1 MDEITKGVV
10 ETTSVPENTEQLL
23 KINIKDGKASAL
35 LFANPNGSKVKQ
47 RLDALEERFNNLKTI
62 NYEELYGPGN
72 IDINSGSGDADK
84 SYIDSQD
91 RATLASAKTYADSK
105 LTEARDYADA
115 LANVTLDQAKA
126 YANSIGAGGGGG
138 DKATVVL
145 IDAVGR
151 AASARS
157 EAYEAYKAGKAIV
170 VRVEEKTYIPM
181 TVVFDSGTT
190 ASFKGI
196 DFNYTGYA
204 LTPTDSLETRLWFL
218 DSKGVWSNELITPRN
233 SCRTFDCTTAY
244 PANTFADA
252 LDAYNKGYPILLKV
266 DANTYVIATNV
277 TSTTMTGYSHTFNV
291 GQLSDGQ
298 TGIASVDITR
308 WRFTTAGVSRDTFS
322 TENISGGG
330 GGGGSTVTIR
340 NAYSTNVTGNNN
352 NDLPS
357 NPDDDPTFWN
367 QTAQTSSSVWAAQ
380 KSTGNDWVMW
390 KLMPNN
396 GSNGKDGNGIKNV
409 EKHYVTSRSGTETP
423 SYPTTSEGKSWTKTM
438 PSANKGEY
446 MWCRVSITYTHT
458 AGESVY
464 YTVSYIGVDG
474 QDGAAGSP
482 IAIKTERFDSKEGL
496 PTEGANLGDAYIVGE
511 NLWVYNGNNIESEKT
526 YRGFVNVGK
535 FVGPAG
541 KTGCFH
547 VAWCNGDPANGDY
560 TGFDIDAPDGSMF
573 DYMGTYVDYVDS
585 PEEAYN
591 HPDSTDP
598 TKYTWTKIR
607 GVDGEDAITLDF
619 DNDSDGVG
627 LTYEGLIDADKTIT
641 TNVGMFEGQK
651 VMELISIECN
661 APEGM
666 VVSTALTGSGVER
679 YPGIINF
686 SVKKGDSYIKS
697 GSNNISVTVTAR
709 CTGSNKTHVITKSFH
724 ILGNKAGKPGESAVV
739 YNIETSRDEIH
750 KFSSGDY
757 EVNFI
762 SVTKIYKQIGANPK
776 EEYTGAYELRYDI
789 DHQNQGYGNREKQT
803 QCTVGYGVSVA
814 NVKVCLDF
822 YLYIDGNPADHEHV
836 EVHADGTIGEA
847 LKIVDTDYRYAVSM
861 TFTKTPNDLTS
872 WSTEPVDIEPG
883 QYLFIEEKRYWSDG
897 SVTYAYTWTRG
908 GNNGYSNLPFISTV
922 FTRSASAPT
931 TPTGGTFDNPLPT
944 SSDWSDGVPAG
955 TAKLWMS
962 HRKFTAD
969 GLHPQESEWSTPE
982 SALSSSDVTIKYSS
996 FEECPKNPDVASS
1009 SSWVSIPNENS
1020 IWMAIQKI
1028 VDRVAQP
1035 WELRKIKGEK
1045 GSIDTSSASTP
1056 YMGEWRADGLYCGN
1070 KLRTDIVK
1078 VSGTDS
1084 PGEEATYY
1092 YIANKAKGFG
1102 LDNNGV
1108 CVGETTP
1115 KPGTTAGGSYWL
1127 KFSANF
1133 DNIATGFIFSE
1144 KIGTDIITAINATVD
1159 KIDAK
1164 NINVDNIV
1172 ASKVKT
1178 ANTGTRI
1185 LIEENKLTAY
1195 DNNNQYLFR
1204 LDPGFNVDNN
1214 YTMEASYNTYKLPS
1228 PIVVGTVSGATTMRT
1243 VNKTIVNSFSV
1254 LPGTHAYVSNIG
1266 VRNLKYKVKSLY
1278 LEYGDVI
1285 TADIYMSIDGN
1296 RFAKKSIEIRS
1307 DMCDY
1312 VYPDNAISIPI
1323 DAVESNYIVDAFAN
1337 IKITLG
1343 SSTSQRIQPPMV
1355 EISIEKDTEIVS
1367 FYTYGLIIGNNGLR
1381 SGSIPLNKKVLIDA
1395 ESNNIFSAETERF
1408 GIKVNNGL
1416 FVKMASTGV
1425 YDMLR
1430 NPIVID
1436 IQRDLPDGYVPN
1448 EIMLRM
1454 RNAILDGIPVFFK
1467 SLVSHDFGNG
1477 NEIITVMWN
1486 INEMY
1491 STGESLSSGKLSFYS
1506 SVRLRSLNTSNQ
1518 PAVDQN
1524 YFIANLF
1531 INGVT
1536 TNAHVADTPFD
1547 GVGSI
1552 SVNIERMYNTDYS
1565 QDVSDLINRVA
1576 NLERWKDS
1584 FNNS

>member
-126 YANSIGAGGGGG
+126 YADSIGAGGGGG

-204 LTPTDSLETRLWFL
+204 LTPTDSLQTRLWFL

-244 PANTFADA
+244 PANTFANA

-438 PSANKGEY
+438 PSASQGEY

-607 GVDGEDAITLDF
+607 GVDGEDAVTLDF

-739 YNIETSRDEIH
+739 YNIETSRNEIH

-762 SVTKIYKQIGANPK
+762 SVTKIYKQVGANPK

-789 DHQNQGYGNREKQT
+789 DHKNQGYGNREKQT

-822 YLYIDGNPADHEHV
+822 YLYIDGKPADHEHV
-836 EVHADGTIGEA
+836 EVHADGTIGET
-847 LKIVDTDYRYAVSM
+847 LKIVNTEYRYAVSM

-872 WSTEPVDIEPG
+872 WSTEPVDVEPG

-922 FTRSASAPT
+922 FTRSASAPS

-969 GLHPQESEWSTPE
+969 GLPPQESEWSAPE

-1009 SSWVSIPNENS
+1009 TSWVSIPNENS

-1133 DNIATGFIFSE
+1133 DNIATGLIFSE
-1144 KIGTDIITAINATVD
+1144 EVIADTMTAINAHIDQLNTDDLIAKKLRTKENGDLISIENNKIRSLSSNSTVFTVD
-1159 KIDAK
+1159 PNIGITSDNGLSIDA
-1164 NINVDNIV
+1164 
-1172 ASKVKT
+1172 T
-1178 ANTGTRI
+1178 A
-1185 LIEENKLTAY
+1185 
-1195 DNNNQYLFR
+1195 
-1204 LDPGFNVDNN
+1204 
-1214 YTMEASYNTYKLPS
+1214 TYP
-1228 PIVVGTVSGATTMRT
+1228 A
-1243 VNKTIVNSFSV
+1243 NKTIISKSISNTSKIEEVSTTLCTISRKEFNGYLKHIATESNRIRLSISGGRINLFTASFSV
-1254 LPGTHAYVSNIG
+1254 YAKGNASTSISIKIASGTITTKRLYEGYVDLKSTASKELPLSYGDTFTITASCYYTLAKPESDSTTIQAYLVNSGTVKIFDNDNIFIGKDGIRFGSNLGGIKALIDTSGKSDNILSISNGNDNIFTVGDSIKVSTDRRGLVQLKNPMVYNIG
-1266 VRNLKYKVKSLY
+1266 N
-1278 LEYGDVI
+1278 D
-1285 TADIYMSIDGN
+1285 T
-1296 RFAKKSIEIRS
+1296 
-1307 DMCDY
+1307 
-1312 VYPDNAISIPI
+1312 SIPA
-1323 DAVESNYIVDAFAN
+1323 DD
-1337 IKITLG
+1337 
-1343 SSTSQRIQPPMV
+1343 M
-1355 EISIEKDTEIVS
+1355 
-1367 FYTYGLIIGNNGLR
+1367 
-1381 SGSIPLNKKVLIDA
+1381 
-1395 ESNNIFSAETERF
+1395 NNIYSCF
-1408 GIKVNNGL
+1408 IN
-1416 FVKMASTGV
+1416 
-1425 YDMLR
+1425 
-1430 NPIVID
+1430 
-1436 IQRDLPDGYVPN
+1436 
-1448 EIMLRM
+1448 
-1454 RNAILDGIPVFFK
+1454 GIPVYITGLYTATFD
-1467 SLVSHDFGNG
+1467 SNSR
-1477 NEIITVMWN
+1477 IISYMSM
-1486 INEMY
+1486 IEDMH
-1491 STGESLSSGKLSFYS
+1491 
-1506 SVRLRSLNTSNQ
+1506 
-1518 PAVDQN
+1518 
-1524 YFIANLF
+1524 
-1531 INGVT
+1531 T
-1536 TNAHVADTPFD
+1536 TNSATR
-1547 GVGSI
+1547 S
-1552 SVNIERMYNTDYS
+1552 R
-1565 QDVSDLINRVA
+1565 
-1576 NLERWKDS
+1576 
-1584 FNNS
+1584 

>member
-72 IDINSGSGDADK
+72 IDINSSSGDADK

-126 YANSIGAGGGGG
+126 YADSIGAGGGGGG

-244 PANTFADA
+244 PANTFANA

-438 PSANKGEY
+438 PSASQGEY

-607 GVDGEDAITLDF
+607 GVDGEDAVTLDF

-872 WSTEPVDIEPG
+872 WSTEPIDVEPG

-922 FTRSASAPT
+922 FTRSASAPS

-944 SSDWSDGVPAG
+944 SSDWSDGVPSG

-969 GLHPQESEWSTPE
+969 GLPPQESEWSTPE

-1133 DNIATGFIFSE
+1133 DNIATGLIFSE
-1144 KIGTDIITAINATVD
+1144 KVIADTMTAINAHIDQLNTDDLIAKKLRTKENGDLISIENNKIRSISSNSTVFTVD
-1159 KIDAK
+1159 PNIGITSNNGLSIDA
-1164 NINVDNIV
+1164 
-1172 ASKVKT
+1172 T
-1178 ANTGTRI
+1178 A
-1185 LIEENKLTAY
+1185 
-1195 DNNNQYLFR
+1195 
-1204 LDPGFNVDNN
+1204 
-1214 YTMEASYNTYKLPS
+1214 TYP
-1228 PIVVGTVSGATTMRT
+1228 A
-1243 VNKTIVNSFSV
+1243 NKTILSKSISNTSKIEEVSTTLCTISRKEFNGYLKHIVTESNRIRLSISGGKINLFTASFSV
-1254 LPGTHAYVSNIG
+1254 YAKGNASTSISIKIASGTITTKRLYEGYVDLKSTVAKELPLS
-1266 VRNLKYKVKSLY
+1266 
-1278 LEYGDVI
+1278 YGDTFTI
-1285 TADIYMSIDGN
+1285 TASCYYTL
-1296 RFAKKSIEIRS
+1296 AK
-1307 DMCDY
+1307 
-1312 VYPDNAISIPI
+1312 P
-1323 DAVESNYIVDAFAN
+1323 ESNSTTIQAYLVNSGTVKIFDNDN
-1337 IKITLG
+1337 IFIGKDGIRVGSNLG
-1343 SSTSQRIQPPMV
+1343 GT
-1355 EISIEKDTEIVS
+1355 
-1367 FYTYGLIIGNNGLR
+1367 
-1381 SGSIPLNKKVLIDA
+1381 KVLIDTCGKSDNILSISNGDDNIFTVGDSIKVSTDRRGLVQLKNPMVYNIGDDTSIPA
-1395 ESNNIFSAETERF
+1395 DDMNNIYSCF
-1408 GIKVNNGL
+1408 IN
-1416 FVKMASTGV
+1416 
-1425 YDMLR
+1425 
-1430 NPIVID
+1430 
-1436 IQRDLPDGYVPN
+1436 
-1448 EIMLRM
+1448 
-1454 RNAILDGIPVFFK
+1454 GIPVYITGLYTATFD
-1467 SLVSHDFGNG
+1467 SNSR
-1477 NEIITVMWN
+1477 IISYMSM
-1486 INEMY
+1486 IEDMY
-1491 STGESLSSGKLSFYS
+1491 
-1506 SVRLRSLNTSNQ
+1506 
-1518 PAVDQN
+1518 
-1524 YFIANLF
+1524 
-1531 INGVT
+1531 T
-1536 TNAHVADTPFD
+1536 TNSATRSGECVFLATCGLHNMDMNSLTETTDYRLNIFIRGTIGAINNTPFTTSAS
-1547 GVGSI
+1547 VSI
-1552 SVNIERMYNTDYS
+1552 YQHTV
-1565 QDVSDLINRVA
+1565 
-1576 NLERWKDS
+1576 
-1584 FNNS
+1584 

>member
-1 MDEITKGVV
+1 M
-10 ETTSVPENTEQLL
+10 
-23 KINIKDGKASAL
+23 
-35 LFANPNGSKVKQ
+35 
-47 RLDALEERFNNLKTI
+47 
-62 NYEELYGPGN
+62 
-72 IDINSGSGDADK
+72 
-84 SYIDSQD
+84 
-91 RATLASAKTYADSK
+91 
-105 LTEARDYADA
+105 
-115 LANVTLDQAKA
+115 
-126 YANSIGAGGGGG
+126 
-138 DKATVVL
+138 
-145 IDAVGR
+145 
-151 AASARS
+151 
-157 EAYEAYKAGKAIV
+157 
-170 VRVEEKTYIPM
+170 
-181 TVVFDSGTT
+181 
-190 ASFKGI
+190 
-196 DFNYTGYA
+196 
-204 LTPTDSLETRLWFL
+204 
-218 DSKGVWSNELITPRN
+218 
-233 SCRTFDCTTAY
+233 
-244 PANTFADA
+244 
-252 LDAYNKGYPILLKV
+252 
-266 DANTYVIATNV
+266 
-277 TSTTMTGYSHTFNV
+277 
-291 GQLSDGQ
+291 
-298 TGIASVDITR
+298 
-308 WRFTTAGVSRDTFS
+308 
-322 TENISGGG
+322 
-330 GGGGSTVTIR
+330 
-340 NAYSTNVTGNNN
+340 
-352 NDLPS
+352 
-357 NPDDDPTFWN
+357 
-367 QTAQTSSSVWAAQ
+367 
-380 KSTGNDWVMW
+380 
-390 KLMPNN
+390 
-396 GSNGKDGNGIKNV
+396 
-409 EKHYVTSRSGTETP
+409 
-423 SYPTTSEGKSWTKTM
+423 
-438 PSANKGEY
+438 
-446 MWCRVSITYTHT
+446 
-458 AGESVY
+458 
-464 YTVSYIGVDG
+464 SYIGVDG

-607 GVDGEDAITLDF
+607 GVDGEDAVTLDF

-762 SVTKIYKQIGANPK
+762 SVTKIYKQVGANPK

-789 DHQNQGYGNREKQT
+789 DHKNQGYGNREKQT

-822 YLYIDGNPADHEHV
+822 YLYIDGKPADHEHV

-847 LKIVDTDYRYAVSM
+847 LKIVNTEYRYAVSM

-872 WSTEPVDIEPG
+872 WSTEPVDVEPG

-922 FTRSASAPT
+922 FTRSASAPS

-969 GLHPQESEWSTPE
+969 GLPPQESEWSTPE

-1009 SSWVSIPNENS
+1009 TSWVSIPNENS

-1133 DNIATGFIFSE
+1133 DNIATGLIFSE
-1144 KIGTDIITAINATVD
+1144 EVIADTMTAINAHIDQLNTDDLIAKKLRTKENGDLISIENNKIRSLSSNSTVFTVD
-1159 KIDAK
+1159 PNIGITSDNGLSIDA
-1164 NINVDNIV
+1164 
-1172 ASKVKT
+1172 T
-1178 ANTGTRI
+1178 A
-1185 LIEENKLTAY
+1185 
-1195 DNNNQYLFR
+1195 
-1204 LDPGFNVDNN
+1204 
-1214 YTMEASYNTYKLPS
+1214 TYP
-1228 PIVVGTVSGATTMRT
+1228 A
-1243 VNKTIVNSFSV
+1243 NKTIISKSISNTSKIEEVSTTLCTISRKEFNGYIKHIATESNRIRLSISGGRINLFTASFSV
-1254 LPGTHAYVSNIG
+1254 YAKGNASTSISIKIASGTITTKRLYEGYVDLKSTVSKELPLS
-1266 VRNLKYKVKSLY
+1266 
-1278 LEYGDVI
+1278 YGDTFTI
-1285 TADIYMSIDGN
+1285 TASCYYTIAKPESDSTTIQAYLVNSGTVKIFDNDNIFIGKDG
-1296 RFAKKSIEIRS
+1296 IR
-1307 DMCDY
+1307 
-1312 VYPDNAISIPI
+1312 VG
-1323 DAVESNYIVDAFAN
+1323 SN
-1337 IKITLG
+1337 LG
-1343 SSTSQRIQPPMV
+1343 GT
-1355 EISIEKDTEIVS
+1355 
-1367 FYTYGLIIGNNGLR
+1367 
-1381 SGSIPLNKKVLIDA
+1381 KVLIDTSGKSDNILSISNGNDNIFTVGDSIKVSTDRRGLVQLKNPMVYNIGNDTSIPA
-1395 ESNNIFSAETERF
+1395 DDMNNIYSCF
-1408 GIKVNNGL
+1408 IN
-1416 FVKMASTGV
+1416 
-1425 YDMLR
+1425 
-1430 NPIVID
+1430 
-1436 IQRDLPDGYVPN
+1436 
-1448 EIMLRM
+1448 
-1454 RNAILDGIPVFFK
+1454 GIPVYITGLYTATFD
-1467 SLVSHDFGNG
+1467 SNSR
-1477 NEIITVMWN
+1477 IISYMSM
-1486 INEMY
+1486 IEDMH
-1491 STGESLSSGKLSFYS
+1491 
-1506 SVRLRSLNTSNQ
+1506 
-1518 PAVDQN
+1518 
-1524 YFIANLF
+1524 
-1531 INGVT
+1531 T
-1536 TNAHVADTPFD
+1536 TNSSTRSGECVFLATCGLHNMDMNSLAETTDYRLNIFIHGNIGAISNTPFTTSAS
-1547 GVGSI
+1547 VSI
-1552 SVNIERMYNTDYS
+1552 YQHTV
-1565 QDVSDLINRVA
+1565 
-1576 NLERWKDS
+1576 
-1584 FNNS
+1584 

>member
-126 YANSIGAGGGGG
+126 YADSIGAGGGGG

-244 PANTFADA
+244 PANTFANA

-409 EKHYVTSRSGTETP
+409 EKHYVTSKSGTETP

-627 LTYEGLIDADKTIT
+627 LTHEGLIDADKTIT

-739 YNIETSRDEIH
+739 YNIETSRNEIH

-822 YLYIDGNPADHEHV
+822 YLYIDGKPADHEHV

-847 LKIVDTDYRYAVSM
+847 LKIVNTEYRYAVSM

-872 WSTEPVDIEPG
+872 WSTEPIDVEPG

-922 FTRSASAPT
+922 FTRSASAPS

-944 SSDWSDGVPAG
+944 SSDWSDGVPSG

-969 GLHPQESEWSTPE
+969 GLPPQESEWSTPE

-1133 DNIATGFIFSE
+1133 DNIATGLIFSE
-1144 KIGTDIITAINATVD
+1144 EVIADTMTAINAHIDQLNTDDLIAKKLRTKENGDLISIENNKIRSLSSNSTVFTVD
-1159 KIDAK
+1159 PNIGITSDNGLSIDA
-1164 NINVDNIV
+1164 
-1172 ASKVKT
+1172 T
-1178 ANTGTRI
+1178 A
-1185 LIEENKLTAY
+1185 
-1195 DNNNQYLFR
+1195 
-1204 LDPGFNVDNN
+1204 
-1214 YTMEASYNTYKLPS
+1214 TYP
-1228 PIVVGTVSGATTMRT
+1228 A
-1243 VNKTIVNSFSV
+1243 NKTILSKSISNTSKIEEVTTTLCTISRKEFNGYLKHIATESNRIRLSISGGRINLFTASFSV
-1254 LPGTHAYVSNIG
+1254 YAKGNASTSISIKIASGTITTKRLYEGYVDLKSTVSKELPLSYGDTFTITASCYYTLTKPESDSTTIQAYLVNSGTVKIFDNDNIFIGNDGIRVGSNLGGIKALIDTSGKSDNILSISNGNDNIFTVGDSIKVSTDRRGLVQLKNPMVYNIG
-1266 VRNLKYKVKSLY
+1266 
-1278 LEYGDVI
+1278 DD
-1285 TADIYMSIDGN
+1285 T
-1296 RFAKKSIEIRS
+1296 
-1307 DMCDY
+1307 
-1312 VYPDNAISIPI
+1312 SIPA
-1323 DAVESNYIVDAFAN
+1323 DD
-1337 IKITLG
+1337 
-1343 SSTSQRIQPPMV
+1343 M
-1355 EISIEKDTEIVS
+1355 
-1367 FYTYGLIIGNNGLR
+1367 
-1381 SGSIPLNKKVLIDA
+1381 
-1395 ESNNIFSAETERF
+1395 NNIYSCF
-1408 GIKVNNGL
+1408 IN
-1416 FVKMASTGV
+1416 
-1425 YDMLR
+1425 
-1430 NPIVID
+1430 
-1436 IQRDLPDGYVPN
+1436 
-1448 EIMLRM
+1448 
-1454 RNAILDGIPVFFK
+1454 GIPVYITGLYTATFD
-1467 SLVSHDFGNG
+1467 SNSR
-1477 NEIITVMWN
+1477 IISYMSM
-1486 INEMY
+1486 IEDMH
-1491 STGESLSSGKLSFYS
+1491 
-1506 SVRLRSLNTSNQ
+1506 
-1518 PAVDQN
+1518 
-1524 YFIANLF
+1524 
-1531 INGVT
+1531 T
-1536 TNAHVADTPFD
+1536 TNSATRSGECVFLATCGLHNMDMNSLMETTDYRLNIFIRGTIGAINNTPFTTSAS
-1547 GVGSI
+1547 VSI
-1552 SVNIERMYNTDYS
+1552 YQHTV
-1565 QDVSDLINRVA
+1565 
-1576 NLERWKDS
+1576 
-1584 FNNS
+1584 

>member
-126 YANSIGAGGGGG
+126 YADSIGAGGGGG

-196 DFNYTGYA
+196 DFNYTGYT
-204 LTPTDSLETRLWFL
+204 LTPTDSLQTRLWFL

-244 PANTFADA
+244 PANTFANA

-607 GVDGEDAITLDF
+607 GVDGEDAVTLDF

-739 YNIETSRDEIH
+739 YNIETSRNEIH

-762 SVTKIYKQIGANPK
+762 SVTKIYKQVGANPK

-789 DHQNQGYGNREKQT
+789 DHKNQGYGNREKQT

-822 YLYIDGNPADHEHV
+822 YLYIDGKPADHEHV

-847 LKIVDTDYRYAVSM
+847 LKIVNTEYRYAVSM

-872 WSTEPVDIEPG
+872 WSTEPIDVEPG

-922 FTRSASAPT
+922 FTRSASAPS

-969 GLHPQESEWSTPE
+969 GLPPQESEWSTPE

-1133 DNIATGFIFSE
+1133 DNIATGLIFSE
-1144 KIGTDIITAINATVD
+1144 EVIADTMTAINAHIDQLNTDDLIAKKLRTKENGDLISIENNKIRSLSSNSTVFTVD
-1159 KIDAK
+1159 PNIGITSDNGLSIDA
-1164 NINVDNIV
+1164 
-1172 ASKVKT
+1172 T
-1178 ANTGTRI
+1178 A
-1185 LIEENKLTAY
+1185 
-1195 DNNNQYLFR
+1195 
-1204 LDPGFNVDNN
+1204 
-1214 YTMEASYNTYKLPS
+1214 TYP
-1228 PIVVGTVSGATTMRT
+1228 A
-1243 VNKTIVNSFSV
+1243 NKTIISKSISNTSKIEEVSTTLCTISRKEFNGYLKHIATESNRIRLSISGGRINLFTASFSV
-1254 LPGTHAYVSNIG
+1254 YAKGNASTSISIKIASGTITTKRLYEGYVDLKSTVSKELPLSYGDTFTITASCYYTLTKPESDSTTIQAYLVNSGTVKIFDNDNIFIGKDGIRFGSNLGGIKALIDTCGKSDNILSISNGNDNIFTVGDSIKVSTDRRGLVQLKNPMVYNIG
-1266 VRNLKYKVKSLY
+1266 N
-1278 LEYGDVI
+1278 D
-1285 TADIYMSIDGN
+1285 T
-1296 RFAKKSIEIRS
+1296 
-1307 DMCDY
+1307 
-1312 VYPDNAISIPI
+1312 SIPA
-1323 DAVESNYIVDAFAN
+1323 DD
-1337 IKITLG
+1337 
-1343 SSTSQRIQPPMV
+1343 M
-1355 EISIEKDTEIVS
+1355 
-1367 FYTYGLIIGNNGLR
+1367 
-1381 SGSIPLNKKVLIDA
+1381 
-1395 ESNNIFSAETERF
+1395 NNIYSCF
-1408 GIKVNNGL
+1408 IN
-1416 FVKMASTGV
+1416 
-1425 YDMLR
+1425 
-1430 NPIVID
+1430 
-1436 IQRDLPDGYVPN
+1436 
-1448 EIMLRM
+1448 
-1454 RNAILDGIPVFFK
+1454 GIPVYITGLYTATFDSNSRIISYMSMIEDMHTTNSATRSGECVFLATCGLHNMDMN
-1467 SLVSHDFGNG
+1467 SLTETTDYRL
-1477 NEIITVMWN
+1477 N
-1486 INEMY
+1486 IFIHGDVGAISNTPFTT
-1491 STGESLSSGKLSFYS
+1491 SA
-1506 SVRLRSLNTSNQ
+1506 SVRIYQHT
-1518 PAVDQN
+1518 V
-1524 YFIANLF
+1524 
-1531 INGVT
+1531 
-1536 TNAHVADTPFD
+1536 
-1547 GVGSI
+1547 
-1552 SVNIERMYNTDYS
+1552 
-1565 QDVSDLINRVA
+1565 
-1576 NLERWKDS
+1576 
-1584 FNNS
+1584 

>member
-126 YANSIGAGGGGG
+126 YADSIGAGGGGG
-138 DKATVVL
+138 DEATVVL

-244 PANTFADA
+244 PANTFANA

-308 WRFTTAGVSRDTFS
+308 WRFTTDGVSRDTFS

-438 PSANKGEY
+438 PSASHGEY

-607 GVDGEDAITLDF
+607 GVDGEDAVTLDF

-739 YNIETSRDEIH
+739 YNIETSRNEIH

-822 YLYIDGNPADHEHV
+822 YLYIDGKPADHEHV

-847 LKIVDTDYRYAVSM
+847 LKIVNTEYRYAVSM

-872 WSTEPVDIEPG
+872 WSTEPVDVEPG

-922 FTRSASAPT
+922 FTRSASAPS

-969 GLHPQESEWSTPE
+969 GLPPQESEWSTPE

-1133 DNIATGFIFSE
+1133 DNIATGLIFSE
-1144 KIGTDIITAINATVD
+1144 EVIADTMTAINAHIDQLNTDDLIAKKLRTKENGDLISIENNKIHSLSSNSTVFTVD
-1159 KIDAK
+1159 PHIGITSNNGLSIDA
-1164 NINVDNIV
+1164 
-1172 ASKVKT
+1172 T
-1178 ANTGTRI
+1178 A
-1185 LIEENKLTAY
+1185 
-1195 DNNNQYLFR
+1195 
-1204 LDPGFNVDNN
+1204 
-1214 YTMEASYNTYKLPS
+1214 TYP
-1228 PIVVGTVSGATTMRT
+1228 A
-1243 VNKTIVNSFSV
+1243 NKTILSKSISNTSKIEEVSTTLCTISRKEFNGYLKSIATESNRIRLSISGGNINLFTASFSV
-1254 LPGTHAYVSNIG
+1254 YAKGNASTSILIKIASGTITTKRLYEGYVDLKSTVAKELPLS
-1266 VRNLKYKVKSLY
+1266 
-1278 LEYGDVI
+1278 YGDTFTI
-1285 TADIYMSIDGN
+1285 TASCYYTL
-1296 RFAKKSIEIRS
+1296 AK
-1307 DMCDY
+1307 
-1312 VYPDNAISIPI
+1312 P
-1323 DAVESNYIVDAFAN
+1323 ESNSTTIQAYLVNSGTVKIFDNDN
-1337 IKITLG
+1337 IFIGKDGIRVG
-1343 SSTSQRIQPPMV
+1343 SNLCGT
-1355 EISIEKDTEIVS
+1355 
-1367 FYTYGLIIGNNGLR
+1367 
-1381 SGSIPLNKKVLIDA
+1381 KVLIDTCGKSDNILSISNGNDNIFTVGDSIKVSTDRRGLVQLKNPMVYNIGDDTSIPA
-1395 ESNNIFSAETERF
+1395 DDMNNIYSCF
-1408 GIKVNNGL
+1408 IN
-1416 FVKMASTGV
+1416 
-1425 YDMLR
+1425 
-1430 NPIVID
+1430 
-1436 IQRDLPDGYVPN
+1436 
-1448 EIMLRM
+1448 
-1454 RNAILDGIPVFFK
+1454 GIPVYITG
-1467 SLVSHDFGNG
+1467 LYTATFGSNSR
-1477 NEIITVMWN
+1477 IISYMSM
-1486 INEMY
+1486 IEDMY
-1491 STGESLSSGKLSFYS
+1491 
-1506 SVRLRSLNTSNQ
+1506 
-1518 PAVDQN
+1518 
-1524 YFIANLF
+1524 
-1531 INGVT
+1531 T
-1536 TNAHVADTPFD
+1536 TNSATRSGECAFLATCGLHNMDMNSLTETTDYRLNIFIRGTIGAINNTPFTTSAS
-1547 GVGSI
+1547 VSI
-1552 SVNIERMYNTDYS
+1552 YQHTV
-1565 QDVSDLINRVA
+1565 
-1576 NLERWKDS
+1576 
-1584 FNNS
+1584 

>member
-72 IDINSGSGDADK
+72 IDINSSSGDADK

-91 RATLASAKTYADSK
+91 MATLASAKTYADSK

-126 YANSIGAGGGGG
+126 YADSIGAGGGGG
-138 DKATVVL
+138 DEATVVL

-204 LTPTDSLETRLWFL
+204 LTPLDSLETRLWFL

-244 PANTFADA
+244 PANTFANA

-330 GGGGSTVTIR
+330 DGGGSTVTIR

-409 EKHYVTSRSGTETP
+409 EKHYVTSKSGTETP

-607 GVDGEDAITLDF
+607 GVDGEDAVTLDF

-627 LTYEGLIDADKTIT
+627 LTYEGLVDADKTIT

-724 ILGNKAGKPGESAVV
+724 ILGNKAGKPGESAVI

-822 YLYIDGNPADHEHV
+822 YLYIDGKPADHEHV

-847 LKIVDTDYRYAVSM
+847 LKIVNTEYRYAVSM

-872 WSTEPVDIEPG
+872 WSTEPVDVEPG

-922 FTRSASAPT
+922 FTRSASAPS

-944 SSDWSDGVPAG
+944 SSDWSDGVPSG

-969 GLHPQESEWSTPE
+969 GLPPQESEWSTPE

-1133 DNIATGFIFSE
+1133 DNIATGLIFSE
-1144 KIGTDIITAINATVD
+1144 KVIADTMTAINAHIDQLDVNSLDAKIVNAINNGEGVINAD
-1159 KIDAK
+1159 KINTDNLVAK
-1164 NINVDNIV
+1164 SLRTSDSGDRIIAESNRLSAFDENNNIIFDVEPMSNINILKGGIEDVVYKVSKTIYSRTFSGVSASSETSNSTFGSFNVPASDYVTVLGCDNLRVGIIATNTETTSKVRNITIVELYYVINSVETLFARCGLDSTINSGRMHICTMQYFNVRRNITSSTGVSIKAKVTHRAESGGQTSLTNATTIEVKILEGSLFVARRDCGVFVGNGVISGGQLNEYNHAILGSSFDGGKASLDV
-1172 ASKVKT
+1172 ASNGVKMIVSDDIYVRHNGIGLLPLLNPVVIDISSNPVYNSEREISERDMFVIYNCFYSCIPVYIKT
-1178 ANTGTRI
+1178 SVYLSDAGQFIDI
-1185 LIEENKLTAY
+1185 LARVSSVY
-1195 DNNNQYLFR
+1195 S
-1204 LDPGFNVDNN
+1204 VS
-1214 YTMEASYNTYKLPS
+1214 YTETDIAF
-1228 PIVVGTVSGATTMRT
+1228 TM
-1243 VNKTIVNSFSV
+1243 
-1254 LPGTHAYVSNIG
+1254 LA
-1266 VRNLKYKVKSLY
+1266 
-1278 LEYGDVI
+1278 
-1285 TADIYMSIDGN
+1285 TADIHRMNKANWADST
-1296 RFAKKSIEIRS
+1296 
-1307 DMCDY
+1307 DY
-1312 VYPDNAISIPI
+1312 RV
-1323 DAVESNYIVDAFAN
+1323 
-1337 IKITLG
+1337 
-1343 SSTSQRIQPPMV
+1343 
-1355 EISIEKDTEIVS
+1355 
-1367 FYTYGLIIGNNGLR
+1367 
-1381 SGSIPLNKKVLIDA
+1381 
-1395 ESNNIFSAETERF
+1395 NIFAERSLNRSLTYET
-1408 GIKVNNGL
+1408 
-1416 FVKMASTGV
+1416 AS
-1425 YDMLR
+1425 
-1430 NPIVID
+1430 
-1436 IQRDLPDGYVPN
+1436 
-1448 EIMLRM
+1448 
-1454 RNAILDGIPVFFK
+1454 
-1467 SLVSHDFGNG
+1467 
-1477 NEIITVMWN
+1477 
-1486 INEMY
+1486 
-1491 STGESLSSGKLSFYS
+1491 ESLSSAYI
-1506 SVRLRSLNTSNQ
+1506 VRTYIHT
-1518 PAVDQN
+1518 V
-1524 YFIANLF
+1524 
-1531 INGVT
+1531 
-1536 TNAHVADTPFD
+1536 
-1547 GVGSI
+1547 
-1552 SVNIERMYNTDYS
+1552 
-1565 QDVSDLINRVA
+1565 
-1576 NLERWKDS
+1576 
-1584 FNNS
+1584 